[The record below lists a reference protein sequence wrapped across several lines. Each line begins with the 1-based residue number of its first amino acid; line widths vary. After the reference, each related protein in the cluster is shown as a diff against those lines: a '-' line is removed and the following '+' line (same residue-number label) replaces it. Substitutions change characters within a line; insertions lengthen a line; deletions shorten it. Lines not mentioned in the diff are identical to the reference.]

1 MDSDNLAQLIYLVL
15 LGSVIAGWFFV
26 DNRKN
31 LGKTAQQ
38 AAVWGLI
45 FVGAIAAIG
54 LWSDIRDN
62 VAPSQSYI
70 DGMAMVE
77 VPRAPDGHYYLDL
90 DVDGTTV
97 RFVIDTG
104 ASDVVLSKADAARIG
119 LDVENLFYG
128 DIANTANGEVRTARV
143 RLKNVRLG
151 EIVDLS
157 IGASVNAGDM
167 EMSLLGMTYLQR
179 YSKIELGGGKM
190 VLRR

>member
-70 DGMAMVE
+70 DGMATVE

-128 DIANTANGEVRTARV
+128 DIANTANGEVHTARV

-167 EMSLLGMTYLQR
+167 VTSLLGMTYLQR

>member
-1 MDSDNLAQLIYLVL
+1 MDTDNIAQLVYLVL
-15 LGSVIAGWFFV
+15 LGSVIAGSFLIS
-26 DNRKN
+26 NRKN

-45 FVGAIAAIG
+45 FIGAIAAIG

-70 DGMAMVE
+70 DGAATVE
-77 VPRAPDGHYYLDL
+77 LPRAPDGHYYVDL
-90 DVDGTTV
+90 DIDGTIV
-97 RFVIDTG
+97 QFVVDTG
-104 ASDVVLSKADAARIG
+104 ASDVVLSKDDATRIG
-119 LDVENLFYG
+119 IDVDTLFYG

-157 IGASVNAGDM
+157 IGASVNEG
-167 EMSLLGMTYLQR
+167 EMGTSLLGMTYLQR

>member
-1 MDSDNLAQLIYLVL
+1 MNSDNIAQLVYLVL
-15 LGSVIAGWFFV
+15 LGSVIAGSFMV
-26 DNRKN
+26 SNRKN

-38 AAVWGLI
+38 AAIWGLI
-45 FVGAIAAIG
+45 FVGTIAAIG
-54 LWSDIRDN
+54 LWSDIRDT

-70 DGMAMVE
+70 DGMATVE

-90 DVDGTTV
+90 EIDGTTV

-104 ASDVVLSKADAARIG
+104 ASDVVLTKGDAQRVGI
-119 LDVENLFYG
+119 DVDNLFFG
-128 DIANTANGEVRTARV
+128 DIASTANGEVRTARV
-143 RLKNVRLG
+143 RLKNVKLG

-157 IGASVNAGDM
+157 LGASVNAG
-167 EMSLLGMTYLQR
+167 EMRTSLLGMTYLQR

>member
-70 DGMAMVE
+70 DGMATVE

-90 DVDGTTV
+90 DVDGTSV

-104 ASDVVLSKADAARIG
+104 ASDVVLSKADATRIG

-167 EMSLLGMTYLQR
+167 ETSLLGMTYLQR

>member
-1 MDSDNLAQLIYLVL
+1 MNSDNIAQLVYLVL
-15 LGSVIAGWFFV
+15 LGSVIAGSFMV
-26 DNRKN
+26 SNRKN

-38 AAVWGLI
+38 AAIWGLI
-45 FVGAIAAIG
+45 FVGTIAAIG
-54 LWSDIRDN
+54 LWSDIRDT

-70 DGMAMVE
+70 DGMATVE

-90 DVDGTTV
+90 EIDGTTV

-104 ASDVVLSKADAARIG
+104 ASDVVLTKGDAQRVGI
-119 LDVENLFYG
+119 DVDNLFFG

-143 RLKNVRLG
+143 RLKNVKLG

-157 IGASVNAGDM
+157 LGASVNAG
-167 EMSLLGMTYLQR
+167 EMRTSLLGMTYLQR

>member
-1 MDSDNLAQLIYLVL
+1 MNSDNLVQLIYLVL

-90 DVDGTTV
+90 DIDGTTV
-97 RFVIDTG
+97 HFVIDTG
-104 ASDVVLSKADAARIG
+104 ASDVVLTKEDAARIG
-119 LDVENLFYG
+119 IDVENLFYG
-128 DIANTANGEVRTARV
+128 NIANTANGEVRTAQV
-143 RLKNVRLG
+143 RLQNVRLG
-151 EIVDLS
+151 EIVDLTV
-157 IGASVNAGDM
+157 GASVNDG
-167 EMSLLGMTYLQR
+167 EMGTSLLGMTYLQR

>member
-1 MDSDNLAQLIYLVL
+1 MNSDNLAQLIYLVL
-15 LGSVIAGWFFV
+15 LGCVIAGWFFV

-38 AAVWGLI
+38 AAVWVLI
-45 FVGAIAAIG
+45 FVGVIAAIG

-70 DGMAMVE
+70 DGMTAVE

-90 DVDGTTV
+90 EIDGTSV

-104 ASDVVLSKADAARIG
+104 ASDVVLTKSDAERVGI
-119 LDVENLFYG
+119 DVENLFFG
-128 DIANTANGEVRTARV
+128 GMANTANGEVRTAQV
-143 RLKNVRLG
+143 RLQNVRLG
-151 EIVDLS
+151 EIVDLVV
-157 IGASVNAGDM
+157 GASVNEG
-167 EMSLLGMTYLQR
+167 EMDTSLLGMSYLQR
-179 YSKIELGGGKM
+179 YSKIEIGSGKM

>member
-1 MDSDNLAQLIYLVL
+1 MVS
-15 LGSVIAGWFFV
+15 
-26 DNRKN
+26 NRKN

-38 AAVWGLI
+38 AAIWGLI
-45 FVGAIAAIG
+45 FVGTIAAIG
-54 LWSDIRDN
+54 LWSDIRDT

-70 DGMAMVE
+70 DGMATVE

-90 DVDGTTV
+90 EIDGTTV

-104 ASDVVLSKADAARIG
+104 ASDVVLTKGDAQRVGI
-119 LDVENLFYG
+119 DVDNLFFG
-128 DIANTANGEVRTARV
+128 DIASTANGEVRTARV
-143 RLKNVRLG
+143 RLKNVKLG

-157 IGASVNAGDM
+157 LGASVNAG
-167 EMSLLGMTYLQR
+167 EMRTSLLGMTYLQR

>member
-1 MDSDNLAQLIYLVL
+1 MNSDNIAQLVYLVL
-15 LGSVIAGWFFV
+15 LGSVIAGSFMV
-26 DNRKN
+26 SNRKN

-38 AAVWGLI
+38 AAIWGLI
-45 FVGAIAAIG
+45 FVGTIAAIG
-54 LWSDIRDN
+54 LWSDIRDT
-62 VAPSQSYI
+62 VVPSQSYI
-70 DGMAMVE
+70 DGMATVE

-90 DVDGTTV
+90 EIDGTTV

-104 ASDVVLSKADAARIG
+104 ASDVVLTKGDAQRVGI
-119 LDVENLFYG
+119 DVDNLFFG

-143 RLKNVRLG
+143 RLKNVKLG

-157 IGASVNAGDM
+157 LGASVNAG
-167 EMSLLGMTYLQR
+167 EMRTSLLGMTYLQR

>member
-1 MDSDNLAQLIYLVL
+1 MNSDNLAQLIYLVL

-38 AAVWGLI
+38 AAAWGLI

-70 DGMAMVE
+70 DGMATVE

-90 DVDGTTV
+90 DIDGTTV

-104 ASDVVLSKADAARIG
+104 ASDVVLTKEDAARIG
-119 LDVENLFYG
+119 IDVENLFYG
-128 DIANTANGEVRTARV
+128 DIANTANGEVRTAQV
-143 RLKNVRLG
+143 RLQNVRLG
-151 EIVDLS
+151 EIVDLTV
-157 IGASVNAGDM
+157 GASVNEG
-167 EMSLLGMTYLQR
+167 EMGTSLLGMTYLQR